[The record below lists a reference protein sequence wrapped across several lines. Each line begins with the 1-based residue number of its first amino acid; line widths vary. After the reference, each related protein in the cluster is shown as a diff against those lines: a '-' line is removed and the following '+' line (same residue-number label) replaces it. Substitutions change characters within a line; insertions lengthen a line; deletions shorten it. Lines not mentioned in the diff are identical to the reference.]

1 MAPTPR
7 KEAAAAAQAAVPT
20 KGSIN
25 RQYGQSISDVEGFT
39 TALAHLLQQG
49 PSAQGAYQSA
59 IQGQQGIDAAAQ
71 HALGA
76 TGTPYAAGSQAA
88 AAGLG
93 TSALS
98 ALNARGAAAGAYGA
112 TLPHVAAARG
122 TLGVQSLETA
132 RNQALQ
138 QRSESYSQAFQQAL
152 QQARQNAEAMR
163 EFNVNTGIQ
172 KQQMSI
178 QQRQFA
184 AGQAYQYAALRQNQ
198 NQFQQ
203 SQAQAWQEHLMSL
216 RASLQNGSA
225 PGLARFTPN
234 EIAGLQKRG
243 NDYVQNTAVIHGL
256 PIQTTIRNLMAQ
268 GIPRSIAVYEA
279 QEGYATMTAPTQ
291 AEFGKGTVNKN
302 GTSAYNGLGYQQA
315 LRAYHV
321 ALGSFRKWVNQ
332 RQYRRTISQQKGQGT
347 NPGNQRTKEGRPS

>member
-1 MAPTPR
+1 
-7 KEAAAAAQAAVPT
+7 
-20 KGSIN
+20 
-25 RQYGQSISDVEGFT
+25 
-39 TALAHLLQQG
+39 
-49 PSAQGAYQSA
+49 
-59 IQGQQGIDAAAQ
+59 
-71 HALGA
+71 
-76 TGTPYAAGSQAA
+76 
-88 AAGLG
+88 
-93 TSALS
+93 
-98 ALNARGAAAGAYGA
+98 
-112 TLPHVAAARG
+112 
-122 TLGVQSLETA
+122 
-132 RNQALQ
+132 
-138 QRSESYSQAFQQAL
+138 L

-163 EFNVNTGIQ
+163 EFNVNTGLQ
-172 KQQMSI
+172 KRQMSI

-291 AEFGKGTVNKN
+291 AEFGKGTVNKD

>member
-71 HALGA
+71 HALGV

-234 EIAGLQKRG
+234 E
-243 NDYVQNTAVIHGL
+243 
-256 PIQTTIRNLMAQ
+256 
-268 GIPRSIAVYEA
+268 A

-291 AEFGKGTVNKN
+291 AEFGKGTAN
-302 GTSAYNGLGYQQA
+302 YNGLGYQQA
-315 LRAYHV
+315 LRAYHT

-332 RQYRRTISQQKGQGT
+332 RQYRKTISQQKGQGT
-347 NPGNQRTKEGRPS
+347 NPGNQRTQEGRPS